1 MARFCSLFSSSSG
14 NCTYIGTSGANIL
27 VDVGVSA
34 KRTEEA
40 LAGIGVEPADIDAIF
55 ITHEHSDHISGARVF
70 ASRYNIKVYATP
82 GTLREMEKCGALNE
96 KNIYEPVNPAGTE
109 VNGFF
114 VKPFA
119 TSHDAAQSC
128 GYAVTTPDSKR
139 LAVCTDLG
147 VVTDTVMNAI
157 YGSELVLLESNHDV
171 NMLLNGGYPYPL
183 KRRILSEVGH
193 LSNDVCA
200 RTAVKLVD
208 GGTTRLVLGH
218 LSHENNIPDL
228 ARQTAKNALGEA
240 GMNENADY
248 LLEVAGGEKPEV
260 IAF

>member
-14 NCTYIGTSGANIL
+14 NCTYIGTSSANIL
-27 VDVGVSA
+27 IDIGVSA
-34 KRTEEA
+34 KRAEEA
-40 LAGIGVEPADIDAIF
+40 LRCIGVDPDDIDAVF
-55 ITHEHSDHISGARVF
+55 ITHEHTDHISGIRVF
-70 ASRYNIKVYATP
+70 ASKHNVKIYATP
-82 GTLREMEKCGALNE
+82 GTLAAMDKAGALSA
-96 KNIYEPVNPAGTE
+96 KNVYDAVNPAGTE
-109 VNGFF
+109 VSGFF

-128 GYAVTTPDSKR
+128 GYTVTTSDSKR

-147 VVTDTVMNAI
+147 IMTDSVMNAI

-171 NMLLNGGYPYPL
+171 NMLLNGGYPYQL
-183 KRRILSEVGH
+183 KRRILSDVGH

-200 RTAVKLVD
+200 RTAVELIN

-218 LSHENNIPDL
+218 LSHENNIPSL
-228 ARQTAKNALGEA
+228 AQQTTKCALTQA
-240 GMNENADY
+240 GMSENSDY
-248 LLEVAGGEKPEV
+248 LLDVAGGDAHI

>member
-14 NCTYIGTSGANIL
+14 NCTYIGTSSANIL
-27 VDVGVSA
+27 IDIGVSA
-34 KRTEEA
+34 KRAEEA
-40 LAGIGVEPADIDAIF
+40 LRGIGVEPDSIDAIF
-55 ITHEHSDHISGARVF
+55 ITHEHSDHISGVRVF
-70 ASRYNIKVYATP
+70 ASKHNVKIYATP
-82 GTLREMEKCGALNE
+82 GTLAAMEKSGALSA
-96 KNIYEPVNPAGTE
+96 KNVYDAVNPAGTE
-109 VNGFF
+109 VGGFF

-128 GYAVTTPDSKR
+128 GYTVTTSDSKR

-147 VVTDTVMNAI
+147 IMTDSVMNAI

-171 NMLLNGGYPYPL
+171 NMLLNGSYPYQL
-183 KRRILSEVGH
+183 KRRILSDVGH

-200 RTAVKLVD
+200 QTAVRLID

-218 LSHENNIPDL
+218 LSHENNIPSL
-228 ARQTAKNALGEA
+228 AQQTTKCALSQA
-240 GMNENADY
+240 GMNENSDY
-248 LLEVAGGEKPEV
+248 LLDVAGGDAHI

>member
-14 NCTYIGTSGANIL
+14 NCTYIGTSSANIL

-40 LAGIGVEPADIDAIF
+40 LRGIGVDPADIDAVF
-55 ITHEHSDHISGARVF
+55 ITHEHSDHISGVRVF

-82 GTLREMEKCGALNE
+82 GTIAAMENSGALSE
-96 KNIYEPVNPAGTE
+96 KNIYDAIDPSGLE
-109 VNGFF
+109 VGGFF
-114 VKPFA
+114 VRPFA
-119 TSHDAAQSC
+119 TPHDAAQSC
-128 GYAVTTPDSKR
+128 GYTVTTSDSKR

-147 VVTDTVMNAI
+147 VMTESVMNAV
-157 YGSELVLLESNHDV
+157 YGSDLVLLESNHDV
-171 NMLLNGGYPYPL
+171 NMLLNGGYPYAL

-193 LSNDVCA
+193 LSNEVCA
-200 RTAVKLVD
+200 QTAVKLID

-218 LSHENNIPDL
+218 LSKENNIPSL
-228 ARQTAKNALGEA
+228 AEQTTKCALSQA
-240 GMNENADY
+240 GMSENSDY
-248 LLEVAGGEKPEV
+248 LLQVAGGETPHI

>member
-14 NCTYIGTSGANIL
+14 NCTYIGTSTANIL

-34 KRTEEA
+34 KRTDEA
-40 LAGIGVEPADIDAIF
+40 LAGIGVDPDSIDAIF
-55 ITHEHSDHISGARVF
+55 ITHEHTDHISGVRVF
-70 ASRYNIKVYATP
+70 AAKHNIKVYATP
-82 GTLREMEKCGALNE
+82 GTIAAMEKSGALGE
-96 KNIYEPVNPAGTE
+96 KNVYDSISPAGVE
-109 VNGFF
+109 AGGFF

-128 GYAVTTPDSKR
+128 GYTILTSDSKR

-147 VVTDTVMNAI
+147 VMTDSVMNAI
-157 YGSELVLLESNHDV
+157 YGSDLVLLESNHDV
-171 NMLLNGGYPYPL
+171 NMLLNGSYPYQL
-183 KRRILSEVGH
+183 KRRILSELGH

-200 RTAVKLVD
+200 RTAVELIN

-218 LSHENNIPDL
+218 LSHENNLPGL
-228 ARQTAKNALGEA
+228 AAETSKSALSEA
-240 GMNENADY
+240 GMSENSDY
-248 LLEVAGGEKPEV
+248 LLEVAGTDRHI